1 MNGLRFAPDGLH
13 LVSFGTDDRLR
24 LWDAVTGK
32 NTLVHTHTLS
42 RSLGTKSRVC
52 LQVNYGRLC
61 NTLQNQNCPLGFSPL
76 PSTLQPVVC
85 VPVGGEVVMLD
96 MMSGKK
102 IKSLSGH
109 FGSVHSLVVHPVEQ
123 V

>member
-42 RSLGTKSRVC
+42 LSRNQISCVSAGKLWASVQHSTESELSPSLLPPPLHPPTSGVC
-52 LQVNYGRLC
+52 PCGR
-61 NTLQNQNCPLGFSPL
+61 
-76 PSTLQPVVC
+76 
-85 VPVGGEVVMLD
+85 
-96 MMSGKK
+96 
-102 IKSLSGH
+102 
-109 FGSVHSLVVHPVEQ
+109 
-123 V
+123 